1 MYGPGTG
8 TYLEPTVQTSLKES
22 LPSPSACRRTSSEW
36 TAGVFGFESGEG
48 KARWRGYTEESLACF
63 QNRRQGRTER
73 SPVVTSAANGS
84 RFRWSCGGDGE
95 LPTVGRPE
103 SK

>member
-22 LPSPSACRRTSSEW
+22 LPSPSTCRRTSSEW

-48 KARWRGYTEESLACF
+48 KARWRGYTEEVSLVS
-63 QNRRQGRTER
+63 RIGGRAEQK
-73 SPVVTSAANGS
+73 ALL
-84 RFRWSCGGDGE
+84 W
-95 LPTVGRPE
+95 
-103 SK
+103 